1 MNYYVDP
8 KLIYL
13 ADVCGG
19 LKVACM
25 ILFTLALC
33 ASFACAWTV
42 YDTKNNS
49 PYLTEDG
56 YKKLERRYEKA
67 VRNLI
72 ICLAST
78 IVFLFG
84 VIIIPAKR
92 TVQEMIV
99 ASYVTEDNTDAEGAK
114 EAIDSLFNDVELKNY
129 TENTKDSVSES
140 WRGK

>member
-25 ILFTLALC
+25 VLFTLALC

-42 YDTKNNS
+42 YDTKNIS
-49 PYLTEDG
+49 PYLTEGDNN
-56 YKKLERRYEKA
+56 KLDKRYGRA

-84 VIIIPAKR
+84 VIIIPAKK

-99 ASYVTEDNTDAEGAK
+99 ASYVTEDNTDVEETK
-114 EAIDSLFNDVELKNY
+114 EAIDYLFNRI
-129 TENTKDSVSES
+129 ENDYEKKTKHSVWET
-140 WRGK
+140 WREK